1 MKLIIPMAG
10 RGTRVR
16 PHSHVTPKPLL
27 SVRGK
32 SMVER
37 IVETFMDVLPRPI
50 TEAVFILGPDF
61 GEEVRT
67 QLRQICA
74 DHDIEA
80 HFAVQ
85 EQALGT
91 AHAVHSAADHLSGE
105 GIVVFADTLFY
116 MEKDLSLEGADAI
129 AWVKHVDDPSRFGV
143 AVREGER
150 IVSFVEKPSTPISN
164 EALIGIYY
172 FKDLAQFGQ
181 QIQRVIDEDIRGH
194 GREFQLTDA
203 LDLLLKDGKVF
214 KTAQVTDWLD
224 CGTIEALVDT
234 TKIILARE
242 QDGQQDGTVENSIII
257 QPSYIGKGATVRD
270 AVIGPNVSIEA
281 GATVERSVVRD
292 SIVFAHGRVTDSALH
307 DSLIGQYAEAC
318 CVAQPVNVGDHSTVG
333 NRG

>member
-27 SVRGK
+27 NVRGK

-37 IVETFMDVLPRPI
+37 IVQTFMDVLPRPL
-50 TEAVFILGPDF
+50 TEAIFILGPDF
-61 GEEVRT
+61 GEGVRE

-74 DHDIEA
+74 DYGIGA

-91 AHAVHSAADHLSGE
+91 AHAVHSAKDHLSGE

-116 MEKDLSLEGADAI
+116 MEKGLSLSDADAI

-172 FKDLAQFGQ
+172 FKDLGEFGR

-203 LDLLLKDGKVF
+203 LDLMLKDGKTF
-214 KTAQVTDWLD
+214 KTAHVTDWLD

-234 TKIILARE
+234 TKTILERE
-242 QDGQQDGTVENSIII
+242 QEGQSEGTVENSVVV
-257 QPSYIGKGATVRD
+257 QPSYIGKGAVVRD
-270 AVIGPNVSIEA
+270 AVVGPNASIEA

-292 SIVFAHGRVTDSALH
+292 TIVFSNGRVADSTLR
-307 DSLIGQYAEAC
+307 DSLVGQYAEVSG
-318 CVAQPVNVGDHSTVG
+318 VAQPINVGDHSTVSG
-333 NRG
+333 RG

>member
-27 SVRGK
+27 NVRGK

-37 IVETFMDVLPRPI
+37 IVQTFMDVLPRPI

-61 GEEVRT
+61 GEGVRE
-67 QLRQICA
+67 QLREICKGYGIA
-74 DHDIEA
+74 A

-105 GIVVFADTLFY
+105 GIVVFADTLFA
-116 MEKDLSLEGADAI
+116 MDKVLSLEDADAI

-172 FKDLAQFGQ
+172 FKSLEEFGR

-203 LDLLLKDGKVF
+203 LDLMLKDGKVF
-214 KTAQVTDWLD
+214 KTASVTDWLD
-224 CGTIEALVDT
+224 CGTIEALADT
-234 TKIILARE
+234 TKIILEKERGEASE
-242 QDGQQDGTVENSIII
+242 GTVENSIVI
-257 QPSYIGKGATVRD
+257 QPSFIGKGAVVRD
-270 AVIGPNVSIEA
+270 SVVGPNASIEA
-281 GATVERSVVRD
+281 GAVVERSVVRD
-292 SIVFAHGRVTDSALH
+292 TIVFSKGRVADSALR
-307 DSLIGQYAEAC
+307 DSLVGQHAEVC
-318 CVAQPVNVGDHSTVG
+318 CVAQPVNVGDHSTMG
-333 NRG
+333 IRG

>member
-27 SVRGK
+27 DVRGK

-37 IVETFMDVLPRPI
+37 IVQTFTDVLPRPI
-50 TEAVFILGPDF
+50 DEAVFILGPDF
-61 GEEVRT
+61 GEGVRD
-67 QLRQICA
+67 QLRAIC
-74 DHDIEA
+74 DGFGIGA

-91 AHAVHSAADHLSGE
+91 AHAVHSAREHLSGE

-116 MEKDLSLEGADAI
+116 MDKGLSLEGADAI
-129 AWVKHVDDPSRFGV
+129 AWVKHVEDPSRFGV

-150 IVSFVEKPSTPISN
+150 IVSFVEKPATPISN

-172 FKDLAQFGQ
+172 FKSLEAFGQ

-203 LDLLLKDGKVF
+203 LDLMLKDGKVF
-214 KTAQVTDWLD
+214 KTAGVTDWLD

-234 TKIILARE
+234 TRTILDRE
-242 QDGQQDGTVENSIII
+242 QGERGAGTVENSVVIE
-257 QPSYIGKGATVRD
+257 PSYIGEGATVR
-270 AVIGPNVSIEA
+270 ASVIGPHASIEA
-281 GATVERSVVRD
+281 GATVEGSVVRD
-292 SIVFAHGRVTDSALH
+292 TIVFAHGHVLGSTLR
-307 DSLIGQYAEAC
+307 DSLVGQYARVQG
-318 CVAQPVNVGDHSTVG
+318 VAQPVNVGDHSTVG
-333 NRG
+333 QG